1 MTKPEETEK
10 ILFLD
15 FDGVITTYK
24 SGWTFDDK
32 KLKLLDLIIKETQCK
47 IVISSSWRSKTLEET
62 LESLHFLPFIDKVV
76 GVTPILELPI
86 KQGEWEFDTPF
97 RGLEVNAY
105 LNSLNKKV
113 RYVILDDDTDFLW
126 SQKDHFIRTNP
137 YTGLSEENV
146 KEAIKILNKD

>member
-47 IVISSSWRSKTLEET
+47 IVISSSWRSLKMLQ
-62 LESLHFLPFIDKVV
+62 LALAVS
-76 GVTPILELPI
+76 
-86 KQGEWEFDTPF
+86 
-97 RGLEVNAY
+97 
-105 LNSLNKKV
+105 S
-113 RYVILDDDTDFLW
+113 
-126 SQKDHFIRTNP
+126 
-137 YTGLSEENV
+137 NV
-146 KEAIKILNKD
+146 L